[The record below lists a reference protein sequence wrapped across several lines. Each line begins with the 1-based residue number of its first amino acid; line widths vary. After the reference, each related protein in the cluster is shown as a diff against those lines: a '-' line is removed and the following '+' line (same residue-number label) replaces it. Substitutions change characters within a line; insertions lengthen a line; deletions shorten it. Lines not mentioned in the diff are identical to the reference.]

1 MAGEAVEV
9 GQFVAFAR
17 SALVNEPYLSNAA
30 IIGELTKFTLARSGH
45 TYFTL
50 TDNQGSLTVFYLAE
64 TILSFPKE
72 SRKARNLSR
81 LEESTSM

>member
-9 GQFVAFAR
+9 GQFVALAR

-50 TDNQGSLTVFYLAE
+50 TDSKGSIDCVLF
-64 TILSFPKE
+64 
-72 SRKARNLSR
+72 
-81 LEESTSM
+81 